1 MAIAQP
7 PAPDPG
13 GSRSRF
19 ALSPRWPFD
28 VANAPFY
35 YGWVI
40 LALSTVGFLLSIPGQ
55 TMGMGVFTESFVN
68 AFGLS
73 RVELSIAYLIGTAT
87 SAMLLTR
94 AGRVY
99 DRVGARLMIS
109 GASLALG
116 LCVAFLAT
124 IDGLSQLIGGQDNA
138 SQVAFALITLGY
150 FGVRFTGQGVLT
162 SASRNVLLVWFEKR
176 RGMVGGIRSLF
187 VSLGF
192 SIAPLL
198 LAGLILQFGWRGALY
213 AMALVVGVIFPIVAL
228 VFVRNN
234 PQECGLRID
243 GATRAPATNI
253 VEPRSATLAE
263 ARRNPVF
270 WIYTAGISVHA
281 LFGTALTFHIVDI
294 FAEVG
299 RSSTEAFA
307 YFIPSAIVSTS
318 SNFLGGFVADR
329 TRLQPL
335 LLIMLTSFSL
345 GAWGLMHLGDD
356 WGFWLLV
363 AGFGVGGGL
372 WGVLS
377 NLAFIRFFGPAHLG
391 EISGLNTSVTVL
403 ASAIGPFLF
412 SFSRDYSGSYSAAIT
427 GCLGALLLLLVVSAL
442 LPQNEQSPQSEQN

>member
-1 MAIAQP
+1 
-7 PAPDPG
+7 
-13 GSRSRF
+13 
-19 ALSPRWPFD
+19 
-28 VANAPFY
+28 
-35 YGWVI
+35 
-40 LALSTVGFLLSIPGQ
+40 
-55 TMGMGVFTESFVN
+55 MGMGVFTESFVD

-73 RVELSIAYLIGTAT
+73 RVELSVAYLIGTAS

-94 AGRVY
+94 AGRLY

-109 GASLALG
+109 GAGLALG
-116 LCVAFLAT
+116 ACVAFLGT
-124 IDGLSQLIGGQDNA
+124 IDSFSVLVGGAENAASVAIVLI
-138 SQVAFALITLGY
+138 SLGY

-162 SASRNVLLVWFEKR
+162 SASRNLLLVWFEKR

-198 LAGLILQFGWRGALY
+198 LAQLIVLFGWRGALF

-234 PQECGLRID
+234 PQECGLRVD
-243 GATRAPATNI
+243 GAILAPGQNALKPVN
-253 VEPRSATLAE
+253 ATLAQ

-270 WIYTAGISVHA
+270 WIYTAGIAVHA

-294 FAEVG
+294 FAEVN
-299 RSSTEAFA
+299 RSSKEAFA

-318 SNFLGGFVADR
+318 TNFLGGLVADR

-335 LLIMLTSFSL
+335 LLTMLTSFSL
-345 GAWGLMHLGDD
+345 GAWGLLHLGND
-356 WGFWLLV
+356 WGYWLLV

-377 NLAFIRFFGPAHLG
+377 NLAFIRFFGPKHLG

-412 SFSRDYSGSYSAAIT
+412 SFSRDYSGSYYMAIM
-427 GCLGALLLLLVVSAL
+427 GCLVALLVLLVVSAL
-442 LPQNEQSPQSEQN
+442 LPQNETR